1 EIEEKQYQERKN
13 QIKALEA
20 EIDDLLFLTPHSL
33 QEIIQEG
40 SILRH
45 CVGSQHYIERHTQGK
60 TTIVFIRRK
69 EKPDMPY
76 FTLEYRNQQV
86 IQIQGK
92 CNRQEV
98 PKKIKQAVRQWQ
110 ENLQHALS
118 S

>member
-1 EIEEKQYQERKN
+1 MWAVNTISNGIRKEN
-13 QIKALEA
+13 NDCFYPK
-20 EIDDLLFLTPHSL
+20 
-33 QEIIQEG
+33 
-40 SILRH
+40 
-45 CVGSQHYIERHTQGK
+45 
-60 TTIVFIRRK
+60 K

-92 CNRQEV
+92 CNRQGGT
-98 PKKIKQAVRQWQ
+98 KKIKQAVRQWQ

>member
-1 EIEEKQYQERKN
+1 
-13 QIKALEA
+13 
-20 EIDDLLFLTPHSL
+20 
-33 QEIIQEG
+33 
-40 SILRH
+40 
-45 CVGSQHYIERHTQGK
+45 GK

-86 IQIQGK
+86 IQIQEK